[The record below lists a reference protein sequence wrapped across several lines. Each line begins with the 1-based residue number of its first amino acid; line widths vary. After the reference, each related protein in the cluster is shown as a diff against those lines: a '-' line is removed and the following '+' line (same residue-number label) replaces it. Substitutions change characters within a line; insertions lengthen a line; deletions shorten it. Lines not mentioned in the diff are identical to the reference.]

1 MFGSFNFQPSTFNW
15 LPAVISRRALLLAAF
30 AALATAGEGASQA
43 SLSPEE
49 QLAGFKLPPGFEVN
63 LFASEADGVV
73 NPIQIR
79 WDERGR
85 LWVAGSKVYPLLQP
99 GQEPNDEIVILED
112 TDGDGRADKSTVFAD
127 GLMIP
132 TGLEIAPG
140 PGNACY
146 VGEGTKVWLL
156 TDTDGDGRA
165 DRREIVLR
173 GFGTGDNHQNIN
185 SFRWSPAGEL
195 MFSQGLHGFSRVET
209 PWGITT
215 LDQAGLWR
223 YRPREQRLDAF
234 YGGDNQPLNPWGW
247 VFLRWGEPIVVAGNS
262 GGFHFPAPEMIRG
275 WQGGRRDSVW
285 LKQRGRKTTNPEII
299 ESAHFPPEWQGLML
313 ACGFINNSVWTLQ
326 IERDGAGVKI
336 SDHATLPP
344 VIQSR
349 HGTFRPVDVK
359 VGPDG
364 ALYVADWFDAIIGHY
379 QVSFRHPDR
388 DKTRGRIWRITAR
401 DRPLLPRPKI
411 AGASLPELFE
421 LLRSPDRWPR
431 EQARRVLFGGDTAQV
446 TSALQ
451 RWCGQLDPAA
461 PDREFALSQAL
472 GVFAAHETPAPAVLE
487 AVLAAKTPEAR
498 AVAAATMA
506 RWDGRLPGG
515 FDITGRLNRLAVDP
529 DPRVRMAAVVAAGN
543 LPRLASTEV
552 IVRAAGQ
559 PRDRFIELALR
570 AAVAVLKPL
579 WQPALAGGAAD
590 WRPEWTAPI
599 QELDRP
605 RPAPPGRAVAITK
618 GEPIVPVTGQLRATP
633 FSRGSIAAE
642 VLARGNAARGAA
654 VFRRPEL
661 GCSGCHRVGDEGGE
675 IGPRLDSVGS
685 AQPLESLIGKVL
697 EPQSQLVEGYETHRI
712 TTRSGET
719 YIGIIVAGNESE
731 LTLRDAGGI
740 ERVVPRAGIVQ
751 REMIGSLMP
760 AGLVD
765 ALSPEDRRDL
775 FAYLTQLGKVQ

>member
-1 MFGSFNFQPSTFNW
+1 MTRVSRAGW
-15 LPAVISRRALLLAAF
+15 PAILLGALL
-30 AALATAGEGASQA
+30 A
-43 SLSPEE
+43 SLTTGEAPAQVDLSPGE
-49 QLAGFKLPPGFEVN
+49 QRVGFKVPPGFEVN

-85 LWVAGSKVYPLLQP
+85 LWVAGSKVYPQLRP
-99 GQEPNDEIVILED
+99 GEEPDDEIVILED
-112 TDGDGRADKSTVFAD
+112 TDNDGRADKSTVFAD

-146 VGEGTKVWLL
+146 VGEGTKIWLM

-165 DRREIVLR
+165 DRKEVVLR

-185 SFRWSPAGEL
+185 SFRWSPSGEL

-209 PWGITT
+209 PWGIST

-223 YRPREQRLDAF
+223 FRPREMRLDAF
-234 YGGDNQPLNPWGW
+234 YGGNNQPLNPWGW
-247 VFLRWGEPIVVAGNS
+247 VFTLWGEPIVVAGNS

-285 LKQRGRKTTNPEII
+285 VKQRGRKTTNPEII

-326 IERDGAGVKI
+326 IEREGAGVKI
-336 SDHATLPP
+336 FDHPTLPP
-344 VIQSR
+344 LIQSR

-359 VGPDG
+359 LGPDG

-388 DKTRGRIWRITAR
+388 DKTRGRIWRITVK

-411 AGASLPELFE
+411 ESASLPELFE
-421 LLRSPDRWPR
+421 LLRSRDRWPR
-431 EQARRVLFGGDTAQV
+431 EQARRVLFGGDSAQV
-446 TSALQ
+446 TRQLH
-451 RWCGQLDPAA
+451 RWCKQLDPSA
-461 PDREFALSQAL
+461 PDHEFALAQAL
-472 GVFAAHETPAPAVLE
+472 GVFAAHETPAPDVLD
-487 AVLAAKTPEAR
+487 ALLTAKIPDAR
-498 AVAAATMA
+498 AVGAAILA
-506 RWDGRLPGG
+506 RWDQKLAPDFNAIGRLKQ
-515 FDITGRLNRLAVDP
+515 LALDA
-529 DPRVRMAAVVAAGN
+529 DPRVRLASVVAAGN
-543 LPRLASTEV
+543 LARLPALE
-552 IVRAAGQ
+552 IVALAAAQ

-579 WQPALAGGAAD
+579 WQPALNGEIAG
-590 WRPEWTAPI
+590 WKPEWTRSV

-605 RPAPPGRAVAITK
+605 RPPPPAKTVAIGK
-618 GEPIVPVTGQLRATP
+618 GTPVVPVIGRRRGTP
-633 FSRGSIAAE
+633 YVQGSIAAD
-642 VLARGNAARGAA
+642 VLARGDAVRGAE

-661 GCSGCHRVGDEGGE
+661 GCLGCHQVGNEGRE

-685 AQPLESLIGKVL
+685 AQPLETLIGKVL
-697 EPQSQLVEGYETHRI
+697 EPQRQIVEGYETHKV
-712 TTRSGET
+712 TTRTGEVL
-719 YIGIIVAGNESE
+719 IGIVAASNDAE
-731 LTLRDAGGI
+731 LTLRDPGGI
-740 ERVVPRAGIVQ
+740 EHTVPQASIAHREIV
-751 REMIGSLMP
+751 GSLMP
-760 AGLVD
+760 AGLTD
-765 ALSPEDRRDL
+765 SLSPEDLRDL
-775 FAYLTQLGKVQ
+775 FTYLSGLGKVK

>member
-1 MFGSFNFQPSTFNW
+1 M
-15 LPAVISRRALLLAAF
+15 SRRFLLFTAF
-30 AALATAGEGASQA
+30 AALVTAGEGAAQV
-43 SLSPEE
+43 SLTPEE

-85 LWVAGSKVYPLLQP
+85 LWVAGSKVYPQIKP
-99 GQEPNDEIVILED
+99 GEEPNDEIVILED
-112 TDGDGRADKSTVFAD
+112 TNGDGRADKSTVFAD
-127 GLMIP
+127 RLMIP
-132 TGLEIAPG
+132 MGLEIAPG

-146 VGEGTKVWLL
+146 VGEGTKVWLM

-215 LDQAGLWR
+215 LDHAGLWR

-247 VFLRWGEPIVVAGNS
+247 VFTRWGEPIVVAGNS

-285 LKQRGRKTTNPEII
+285 LKSRGRKTTNPEII
-299 ESAHFPPEWQGLML
+299 ESAHFPAEWQGLML

-326 IERDGAGVKI
+326 IERDGAGI
-336 SDHATLPP
+336 TIADHATLPP

-359 VGPDG
+359 LGPDG

-388 DKTRGRIWRITAR
+388 DKTRGRIWRITAK
-401 DRPLLPRPKI
+401 DRPLLTPPKI

-446 TSALQ
+446 TRELR
-451 RWCGQLDPAA
+451 RWCERLDPAA
-461 PDREFALSQAL
+461 PDREFALAQAL
-472 GVFAAHETPAPAVLE
+472 GIFAAHEMPAPAVLE
-487 AVLAAKTPEAR
+487 SVLGAKTPEAR
-498 AVAAATMA
+498 AVGLATMA
-506 RWDGRLPGG
+506 RWDEKLPAG
-515 FDITGRLNRLAVDP
+515 FEVTSHLKRAATDA
-529 DPRVRMAAVVAAGN
+529 DPRVRLAAVVAAGN
-543 LPRLASTEV
+543 LPRLASAE
-552 IVRAAGQ
+552 IIALAAGQ
-559 PRDRFIELALR
+559 ARDRFIELALR

-579 WQPALAGGAAD
+579 WQPALAGDGPG

-599 QELDRP
+599 RELDRP
-605 RPAPPGRAVAITK
+605 RPTPPGRTVAITK
-618 GEPIVPVTGQLRATP
+618 GTPIVPVTGQLRATP
-633 FSRGSIAAE
+633 FSRGTIAAE
-642 VLARGNAARGAA
+642 VLARGDAVHGAK

-661 GCSGCHRVGDEGGE
+661 GCIGCHRIGDEGGE
-675 IGPRLDSVGS
+675 IGPRLDSVGG

-697 EPQSQLVEGYETHRI
+697 EPQNQLVEGYETHKI
-712 TTRSGET
+712 TTRSGELF
-719 YIGIIVAGNESE
+719 IGIVVAGNDAE
-731 LTLRDAGGI
+731 LTLRDSGGI
-740 ERVVPRAGIVQ
+740 ERVVPRAAIVN

-760 AGLVD
+760 AGLID

-775 FAYLTQLGKVQ
+775 FAYLTQLGKVK